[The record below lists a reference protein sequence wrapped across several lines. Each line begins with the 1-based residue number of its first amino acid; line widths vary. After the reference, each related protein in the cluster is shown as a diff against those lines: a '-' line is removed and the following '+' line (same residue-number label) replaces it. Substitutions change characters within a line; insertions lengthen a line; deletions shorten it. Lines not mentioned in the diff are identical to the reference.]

1 MKQLYILLICLCVSL
16 NLIANQ
22 LNEGVDSVKSEKCTV
37 NKDISAG
44 VDKELPSVMS
54 RLYKYA
60 FFTSISLN
68 VCLLFVF
75 YKKNIKINKLRKRME
90 DDKWKSY
97 SKFDSSREQMCRG
110 SRKEIPQQE
119 CIPKV
124 SPDISS
130 EQKKIIIEE
139 DEKPIIID
147 FTLDKG
153 REYKY
158 LTPSYQ
164 GKFTRLFDAPSSKT
178 RFRCW
183 VDNGIWKFEFHG
195 DLKTAIENF
204 NATFDETCVV
214 EGSHRG
220 ATQYQT
226 EPGTLDK
233 ELNIKTK
240 SIIRLY

>member
-1 MKQLYILLICLCVSL
+1 MLKRIKMKQLYILLICLCVSL

-97 SKFDSSREQMCRG
+97 S
-110 SRKEIPQQE
+110 I
-119 CIPKV
+119 
-124 SPDISS
+124 
-130 EQKKIIIEE
+130 
-139 DEKPIIID
+139 
-147 FTLDKG
+147 
-153 REYKY
+153 
-158 LTPSYQ
+158 
-164 GKFTRLFDAPSSKT
+164 
-178 RFRCW
+178 
-183 VDNGIWKFEFHG
+183 
-195 DLKTAIENF
+195 
-204 NATFDETCVV
+204 
-214 EGSHRG
+214 
-220 ATQYQT
+220 
-226 EPGTLDK
+226 
-233 ELNIKTK
+233 
-240 SIIRLY
+240 

>member
-1 MKQLYILLICLCVSL
+1 MICLCVSL
-16 NLIANQ
+16 NLVANQ
-22 LNEGVDSVKSEKCTV
+22 LHEDVDSVKNEKCIE
-37 NKDISAG
+37 NNDESAS
-44 VDKELPSVMS
+44 VVQEQDSVMS
-54 RLYKYA
+54 EWYRYA
-60 FFTSISLN
+60 FFISISLN
-68 VCLLFVF
+68 VCLLFVL
-75 YKKNIKINKLRKRME
+75 YKKNIKINKLRKRIE
-90 DDKWKSY
+90 DYKWKAYSESY
-97 SKFDSSREQMCRG
+97 SSKEQMCRG
-110 SRKEIPQQE
+110 IRKEIPQKE

-124 SPDISS
+124 SPDIPS

-139 DEKPIIID
+139 DEKPIILD

-214 EGSHRG
+214 EGSHIG